1 MEDSLRITEG
11 TEDVVDEGEEEVEM
25 DAGAGEDI
33 SARV

>member
-1 MEDSLRITEG
+1 MEDSFRTTEG
-11 TEDVVDEGEEEVEM
+11 TDDVVDAGEEEVEM